1 LGGSIPKILPLER
14 YDLRMSRIVVLRLGH
29 RIIRDQRL
37 TTHVLLTARAY
48 GADEGL
54 VAGDRDDELLN
65 GVRRVVENWGGEFKV
80 NYVEDWKKVLRNWR
94 ERGGKI
100 IHLTMYGIN
109 LPEIIDEV
117 RSLWR
122 SGRDLLI
129 VVGGKKVPG
138 ELYSIADYNIAV
150 TNQPHSEVA
159 ALATFL
165 DWLQE
170 GEELK
175 RAFEGGRLK
184 IIPQRRGKKVIRIR
198 DR

>member
-1 LGGSIPKILPLER
+1 
-14 YDLRMSRIVVLRLGH
+14 MSKIVVLRLGH

-80 NYVEDWKKVLRNWR
+80 NYVEDWKKILKDWKKMN
-94 ERGGKI
+94 GKI

-109 LPEIIDEV
+109 LPDIIDEV

-122 SGRDLLI
+122 SGKDLLI

-138 ELYSIADYNIAV
+138 ELYSIADYNVAV

-175 RAFEGGRLK
+175 REFKGGKLR
-184 IIPQRRGKKVIRIR
+184 IIPQKRGKRVIRMSDHR
-198 DR
+198 Q

>member
-1 LGGSIPKILPLER
+1 
-14 YDLRMSRIVVLRLGH
+14 MSRIVVLRLGH

-80 NYVEDWKKVLRNWR
+80 NYVEDWRKVLRDWR

-109 LPEIIDEV
+109 LPDIIDEV

-175 RAFEGGRLK
+175 RAFKGGRLK
-184 IIPQRRGKKVIRIR
+184 IIPQRRGKKVIRVR
-198 DR
+198 DG